1 MDATAGAVH
10 GKRGI
15 TMEYGYIR
23 VSSKEQNEAR
33 QLDALHKQGIEDK
46 ISIWIN
52 SRVRILTA
60 RNIKFF
66 ITN

>member
-1 MDATAGAVH
+1 
-10 GKRGI
+10 
-15 TMEYGYIR
+15 MEYGYIR

-66 ITN
+66 IAN